1 MKKGTIITLSIIVS
15 FFVILFLGVVSFYGY
30 TNKLRTQNI
39 GFETTLSAQYL
50 SNQNYLSE
58 YVSGFYETLGVANIK
73 SDKMDKILT
82 DAVKGRYGEK
92 GFSSDGAF
100 FSAIKE
106 AYPDITGLNI
116 YDKIIDYVK
125 SRRAGYRDI
134 QDKLLDMLATYDRW
148 RKEGWVQSYIVA
160 NVIGAPTED
169 LKARVGTEIT
179 TGKAALDKMYQIVLT
194 EQAVDAYSTGKMAP
208 LQIK

>member
-1 MKKGTIITLSIIVS
+1 
-15 FFVILFLGVVSFYGY
+15 LFLSVISFYGY

-58 YVSGFYETLGVANIK
+58 YVSGFYETLGVANLK

-106 AYPDITGLNI
+106 AYPDISGLNV
-116 YDKIIDYVK
+116 YDKIIEYVK

-169 LKARVGTEIT
+169 LKARIGTEIT
-179 TGKAALDKMYQIVLT
+179 IGKAALDKMYQIVLT
-194 EQAVDAYSTGKMAP
+194 EQAVNAYSTGKMAP
-208 LQIK
+208 LQVK